1 MKELYDYI
9 TAEIK
14 KIFDLEA
21 QKQGVETK
29 SSDTNGV
36 FGARVKIPGKEV
48 EVAVVLSDISVL
60 FHFSSGIHSS
70 KEDYFA
76 ECRTKSGFDTKI
88 SKIEEFVQD
97 CFALKL
103 KKKI

>member
-1 MKELYDYI
+1 MKELYNYI

-21 QKQGVETK
+21 QKQGSKTQ
-29 SSDTNGV
+29 SSDKNGV

-70 KEDYFA
+70 KEDYCGDCETPTEFNEA
-76 ECRTKSGFDTKI
+76 I
-88 SKIEEFVQD
+88 PKIEEFVKD

-103 KKKI
+103 LKKI